1 MTAPHDNAGF
11 SLIEIMISIAIIAIG
26 LFAVMSLGVIVIKGN
41 SHSKRVT
48 TATILA
54 QDKIENYKKS
64 DYDTVGSETGI
75 YTSDIDYYWVA
86 NVQNDTPVSNTKT
99 IILDVYWSP
108 GTTTSIHNVELQT
121 ILAE

>member
-1 MTAPHDNAGF
+1 
-11 SLIEIMISIAIIAIG
+11 MISIAIIAIG